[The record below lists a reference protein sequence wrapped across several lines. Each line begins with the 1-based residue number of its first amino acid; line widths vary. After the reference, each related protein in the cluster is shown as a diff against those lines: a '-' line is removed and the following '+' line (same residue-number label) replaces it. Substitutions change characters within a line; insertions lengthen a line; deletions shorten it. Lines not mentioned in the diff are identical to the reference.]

1 MTVEI
6 GNLSYTRIRNFES
19 LKKVHHQM
27 VLSMEVAQ
35 IAVWPSAAFRKC
47 GCESTRVKPWSW
59 VHQTEISCFWV
70 WHLYFRLDGRL
81 SAHLA
86 LLNDASR
93 TLCSLH
99 PPWRLL
105 CPILRP
111 RVTHQTV
118 LFSWCRLSPLVS
130 GSFVSLSPP
139 EGIVS
144 VSDQRTSSFSIRTVC
159 KLWRS
164 LVL

>member
-1 MTVEI
+1 MA
-6 GNLSYTRIRNFES
+6 
-19 LKKVHHQM
+19 
-27 VLSMEVAQ
+27 LSMEVARTV
-35 IAVWPSAAFRKC
+35 VWISAAFYFKC
-47 GCESTRVKPWSW
+47 GCASVKPWSW

-70 WHLYFRLDGRL
+70 WHLYFSLDGRL

-93 TLCSLH
+93 TPCTLLFLHH
-99 PPWRLL
+99 PPRWLL

-111 RVTHQTV
+111 RVTHQTI

-144 VSDQRTSSFSIRTVC
+144 VSDQRTSCLYSQSLHTVC
-159 KLWRS
+159 KLWGS
-164 LVL
+164 LVP